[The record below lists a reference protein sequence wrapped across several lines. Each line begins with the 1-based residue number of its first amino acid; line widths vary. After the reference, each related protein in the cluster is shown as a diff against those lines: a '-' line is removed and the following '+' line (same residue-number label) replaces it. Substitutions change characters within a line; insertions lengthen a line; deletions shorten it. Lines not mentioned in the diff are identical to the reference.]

1 MRAKSNTFSFSST
14 KKQLL
19 KNIQTMMDASV
30 SLMNQYMMVVNRLPA
45 APPST
50 STSSPQPSTS
60 TASNATDAQPSA
72 DVQPTAD
79 AQPTAETQP
88 TTEDQP
94 ATNVPSTSSKQS
106 NAPIVTQIDDSEAG
120 PSTSHTGKSIETY
133 EIDGNTVTI
142 EDIGPNDPHDSNST
156 QSELRRR
163 RLERFDIKSEDS

>member
-72 DVQPTAD
+72 DVQPTA
-79 AQPTAETQP
+79 ETQP

-142 EDIGPNDPHDSNST
+142 EDIGPHDPHDSNST